1 MMFLMFHY
9 FYSIQLIRCVADLT
23 RQCRRQYDN
32 DRYKWEVTLN
42 GKITHM
48 WRRWGTTQN
57 LLLAFID
64 ELWKIWKSEFWK
76 NEKKKKK
83 KKITGDINILHM
95 CTKNYNHMK
104 YSSWDTELGRF
115 FLSFLAIFWPFT
127 PTSPTPLTTQKT
139 KILKKWKKHLEM
151 SSF

>member
-48 WRRWGTTQN
+48 WRRWVTTQN

-64 ELWKIWKSEFWK
+64 ELWKTWKSEFWE
-76 NEKKKKK
+76 NEKK

-95 CTKNYNHMK
+95 CNKNHRHMK

-115 FLSFLAIFWPFT
+115 FCHFWPFFGLLP

>member
-1 MMFLMFHY
+1 MCSWPNPSVSSSVWQWPLQVRSNF
-9 FYSIQLIRCVADLT
+9 
-23 RQCRRQYDN
+23 
-32 DRYKWEVTLN
+32 KWKN
-42 GKITHM
+42 HTHVEKV
-48 WRRWGTTQN
+48 RHN
-57 LLLAFID
+57 
-64 ELWKIWKSEFWK
+64 SEFAFGIYWWTLK
-76 NEKKKKK
+76 NLKIRILKKWKKKK
-83 KKITGDINILHM
+83 KKINGDINILHI

>member
-1 MMFLMFHY
+1 MEKSHTCEEGEAQLRICFWHLLMNF
-9 FYSIQLIRCVADLT
+9 
-23 RQCRRQYDN
+23 
-32 DRYKWEVTLN
+32 E
-42 GKITHM
+42 
-48 WRRWGTTQN
+48 
-57 LLLAFID
+57 
-64 ELWKIWKSEFWK
+64 KSENQNFEK
-76 NEKKKKK
+76 MKKKKK